1 MAGNYIYW
9 NVNPEIVNLFGISI
23 RYYGL
28 LFVGGLILS
37 IYILSKIFK
46 LEDIPPGN
54 LEKLSIYGMIGI
66 ITGARLG
73 HCLFYE
79 PSYYLAHPLEMLLPI
94 QQQPGGGFKFTGYQ
108 GLASHGGAID
118 MIIALFIYRRKTKQ
132 SMLKTIDLVAIVG
145 PLAGCFIRLGN
156 LMNSEIIGLP
166 TTKPWA
172 FVFARVDNLPRHPA
186 QLYEALAYFFIFM
199 TLLLLYRARRRGLQ
213 NGFFFGMTLTLVFV
227 ARFFIEFIK
236 ENQVGF
242 EENLAF
248 NMGQILSL
256 PYILIGIT
264 FMIYGI
270 LKSSKLSEIK
280 QYTQNKQSR
289 E

>member
-270 LKSSKLSEIK
+270 IKSSKLSEIK

>member
-1 MAGNYIYW
+1 MAHNYIYW

-28 LFVGGLILS
+28 LFVSGLILS
-37 IYILSKIFK
+37 IYILGKIFK
-46 LEDIPPGN
+46 LENIPSGN
-54 LEKLSIYGMIGI
+54 LEKLSVYGMIGI
-66 ITGARLG
+66 IIGARLG

-108 GLASHGGAID
+108 GLASHGGAIG
-118 MIIALFIYRRKTKQ
+118 MIIALVFYHRKTKQ
-132 SMLKTIDLVAIVG
+132 SILKTIDLVAVVG

-172 FVFARVDNLPRHPA
+172 FVFARVDNIPRHPA
-186 QLYEALAYFFIFM
+186 QLYEALAYLLIFL
-199 TLLLLYRARRRGLQ
+199 TLFLLYKSLRLRLQ
-213 NGFFFGMTLTLVFV
+213 NGFFFGMTLTMVFV
-227 ARFFIEFIK
+227 ARFFIEFLK

-264 FMIYGI
+264 FMMYGI
-270 LKSSKLSEIK
+270 IKSSKLSE
-280 QYTQNKQSR
+280 NKQSTQIQ
-289 E
+289 